1 MGAKGIVL
9 LIAPVCSVSVS
20 RQVEGGGRESVSIG
34 SDTTDSHS
42 SYKFYLVFVNQC
54 FFICCI
60 LIGPFPEIVNSI
72 CFVCYHFH

>member
-1 MGAKGIVL
+1 ML

-42 SYKFYLVFVNQC
+42 SYQILFGFRESMFLYLLYTHRAISRDC
-54 FFICCI
+54 K
-60 LIGPFPEIVNSI
+60 
-72 CFVCYHFH
+72 